1 MNNQKND
8 TRLSPSALQT
18 AVDYAYG
25 GAAVRAGR
33 KAQARTLARLFR
45 GKRIS
50 EHKGC
55 GRSKSAA

>member
-8 TRLSPSALQT
+8 TRLSPCALQT

-45 GKRIS
+45 GRGAGGDGDRI
-50 EHKGC
+50 
-55 GRSKSAA
+55 

>member
-8 TRLSPSALQT
+8 TRLSPRALQ
-18 AVDYAYG
+18 AVVDYAYG

-45 GKRIS
+45 GKRNA
-50 EHKGC
+50 K
-55 GRSKSAA
+55 RKAARNAAA